1 MLQEFKQFAL
11 RGNVLDLAIAV
22 IVGAAF
28 GNIVTSF
35 VNDILMPPVGMLV
48 GNVDFT
54 DLFITLSRE
63 SYESLAAATEAG
75 AATLNYGVFINTI
88 LDFVIIAFAMFLIV
102 RQVNRLQRAKEE
114 EPQEPTTKECPHC
127 LSIIP
132 IGATR
137 CPQCTS
143 QLGTS

>member
-1 MLQEFKQFAL
+1 MLQEFKRFAL